1 MADNEKRAARLL
13 AKMPAKK
20 PMKKSKG
27 DKKSLS
33 GLAERFDERG
43 LEGFSA
49 VEVMEFILEF
59 SYTGDCQRA
68 ARGLMDK
75 FGSLG
80 RILKADPRQLRKI
93 GGLDEQTAVLIK
105 LIPEAIGVY
114 SSEKADKRQ
123 CPGINALMKIFYPC
137 FVGAGEEKFMLA
149 CFDKRLGLMSLKCV
163 SSGSSAFTGAAKR
176 EIMAEIIS
184 VDCPMAALAHN
195 HPYSSSKPSDEDI
208 SITRELSRAMSHV
221 GVYLMDHIVIGED
234 GCHSMRSCGE
244 LGIFD

>member
-1 MADNEKRAARLL
+1 
-13 AKMPAKK
+13 
-20 PMKKSKG
+20 MKKSKG

-49 VEVMEFILEF
+49 EEVLEFILEF

-68 ARGLMDK
+68 AHGLMDK

-80 RILKADPRQLRKI
+80 RILKADPRELRKI
-93 GGLDEQTAVLIK
+93 GGLDEQPTVLIK

-123 CPGINALMKIFYPC
+123 CPGVNSLMKIFYPC

-149 CFDKRLGLMSLKCV
+149 CFDKRLKLISLTCV

-184 VDCPMAALAHN
+184 EECPMAALAHN
-195 HPYSSSKPSDEDI
+195 HPYSGSKPSDEDI
-208 SITRELSRAMSHV
+208 SITRELNRAMSHV
-221 GVYLMDHIVIGED
+221 GVYLMDHIIIGED
-234 GCHSMRSCGE
+234 GCYSMRSHGDID
-244 LGIFD
+244 IFE

>member
-1 MADNEKRAARLL
+1 MADNKKDMAEKHV
-13 AKMPAKK
+13 
-20 PMKKSKG
+20 KKSKG

-49 VEVMEFILEF
+49 EQVLEFILEF
-59 SYTGDCQRA
+59 SYTGDCQSA

-80 RILKADPRQLRKI
+80 RVLKADSTELRKI
-93 GGLDEQTAVLIK
+93 GGLDEQTTVLLK

-114 SSEKADKRQ
+114 SSEKAVKIP

-149 CFDKRLGLMSLKCV
+149 CFDKRLRLMSLKCV

-184 VDCPMAALAHN
+184 VCCPMAALAHN
-195 HPYSSSKPSDEDI
+195 HPYSGSKPSDEDI
-208 SITRELSRAMSHV
+208 SVTRELNRAMSHM
-221 GVYLMDHIVIGED
+221 GVYLMDHIIIGED
-234 GCHSMRSCGE
+234 GGYSMRSHGD
-244 LGIFD
+244 INVFD

>member
-1 MADNEKRAARLL
+1 MADNKKGVAE
-13 AKMPAKK
+13 K

-27 DKKSLS
+27 DKVSLS
-33 GLAERFDERG
+33 GLAERFDEGG

-49 VEVMEFILEF
+49 EEVLEFILEF

-80 RILKADPRQLRKI
+80 RTLKADPRELRKI
-93 GGLDEQTAVLIK
+93 GGLDEQTAVLLK

-123 CPGINALMKIFYPC
+123 CLGTNALMKIFYPC

-149 CFDKRLGLMSLKCV
+149 CFDKRLGLISLNCV

-184 VDCPMAALAHN
+184 EGCPMAALAHN
-195 HPYSSSKPSDEDI
+195 HPYSGSRPSDEDI
-208 SITRELSRAMSHV
+208 SITRELNRAMSHV
-221 GVYLMDHIVIGED
+221 GVYLMDHVIIGED
-234 GCHSMRSCGE
+234 GCYSMRSHGDID
-244 LGIFD
+244 LFD